1 MIAADREHGV
11 TRLLEQKSAG
21 TGGTEEEADT
31 TWAPR
36 PGGSV
41 APVVSVIVANH
52 NGSAFIEDALASA
65 LRQTL
70 RDIEIIVVDDGSTDD
85 SVSRVHLLAA
95 RDGRIRLV
103 RTPQRSGPGS
113 ARNQGL
119 AVARG
124 TWIAILD
131 SDDLMHPQRLARLVE
146 AAAADGAEI
155 VADNQMVFDHARM
168 APARPLLE
176 RLPQGG
182 VVSVEDYIDSNRF
195 FAAATP
201 LGYLKPLFLRSFM
214 EETGCR
220 YDPTLLIAE
229 DYDLVL
235 RLLLAGARF
244 RVEPQMTYFYRRH
257 GRSISHRLSTETLLP
272 MLAADRALR
281 ATLPASPFHRSD
293 QVIAVLDRRRDTILR
308 ALEFERLVDALKGR
322 DWRRALRIACARPG
336 TAALLRIPVQDRLR
350 RLRARLAR
358 RRQVQSHVHA
368 ESAPAERRVSLLSR
382 QRIVGISN
390 GSSAYLLGLCD
401 SLKRAGYRIDLV
413 SPSPAMFGRWPF
425 LRLDPAMDV
434 FASIRIRGAVRLGRV
449 VIACDPRIGL
459 RAAAGMAG
467 RLLGRFGITVAAWN
481 RKAPHAITVPLT
493 DADRL
498 FVANAVRPSRAIL
511 TDYAF
516 LNEAIPFALQP
527 RTPSAVVMHDLF
539 FSQDPERRIV
549 RLDRDGEMALLDQA
563 DAVVAIQADE
573 GGTVSRLLPHRPVIL
588 APMAVSPV
596 AGPQPGEDGT
606 VLFVGSN
613 ALPNIDGIEWFLREV
628 WPGLLEQCSRIQLQI
643 AGTCCGSLSGVPRN
657 VVLLG
662 RVDDLDEVYRRAG
675 IVVSPLRLGS
685 GLKIKLVE
693 AIGHGKAV
701 IATETTL
708 QGISDQVAGAVV
720 QADTAAEFHAAFA
733 RLLDDGPARLR
744 LGAQALEAAR
754 CHFSPE
760 ACHGGLLDFVGRAR
774 PEEETFGGS
783 HLAKVPQ

>member
-1 MIAADREHGV
+1 MTAADSEHGLAE
-11 TRLLEQKSAG
+11 LLVHPPAAPGGSAG
-21 TGGTEEEADT
+21 EADT
-31 TWAPR
+31 VQASR
-36 PGGSV
+36 PGGSAV
-41 APVVSVIVANH
+41 PVVSVVVANH
-52 NGSAFIEDALASA
+52 NGAAFIEDALASA

-85 SVSRVHLLAA
+85 SVSRVRRLAA
-95 RDGRIRLV
+95 RDGRIRLL
-103 RTPQRSGPGS
+103 RTAQRGGPGA

-131 SDDLMHPQRLARLVE
+131 SDDFLHPQRLARLVD
-146 AAAADGAEI
+146 AATAEGVEI

-168 APARPLLE
+168 LPARPLLD
-176 RLPQGG
+176 RLPPDGM
-182 VVSVEDYIDSNRF
+182 VSVANYIDSNRLF
-195 FAAATP
+195 SGAVP

-214 EETGCR
+214 EEAGCR
-220 YDPTLLIAE
+220 YDPALPIAE

-257 GRSISHRLSTETLLP
+257 GRSISHRLSTATLLP
-272 MLAADRALR
+272 MLAADQALR
-281 ATLPASPFHRSD
+281 ATLPASPFHSVR
-293 QVIAVLDRRRDTILR
+293 VVAALDRRRDTILR
-308 ALEFERLVDALKGR
+308 AVDFERLVDALKHRSWGQ
-322 DWRRALRIACARPG
+322 ALRVACTRPAA
-336 TAALLRIPVQDRLR
+336 AALLRIPVRDRLR
-350 RLRARLAR
+350 RLRPKPAHE
-358 RRQVQSHVHA
+358 RQVPRGIPAAS
-368 ESAPAERRVSLLSR
+368 AERRVSLLSR

-449 VIACDPRIGL
+449 VIASDPRIGL
-459 RAAAGMAG
+459 RAAAGIAG
-467 RLLGRFGITVAAWN
+467 RLLGRFGITVEKWN

-493 DADRL
+493 DADQL
-498 FVANAVRPSRAIL
+498 FVANAVRPSQAIL

-573 GGTVSRLLPHRPVIL
+573 GGTVSRLLPHRQVIL

-596 AGPQPGEDGT
+596 AAPQPGEDNT

-628 WPGLLEQCSRIQLQI
+628 WPGLLEQCSRMRLQI
-643 AGTCCGSLSGVPRN
+643 AGTCCGSLSAVPRN

-662 RVDDLDEVYRRAG
+662 RVDDLDAAYRRAG

-693 AIGHGKAV
+693 AMGHGKAV

-708 QGISDQVAGAVV
+708 QGIGAQVAGAVL
-720 QADTAAEFHAAFA
+720 QADTAAEFRAAFA
-733 RLLDDGPARLR
+733 QLGDRAARLQ
-744 LGAQALEAAR
+744 LGARALEAAR
-754 CHFSPE
+754 RHFSPE
-760 ACHGGLLDFVGRAR
+760 ACHGGLLDFVRRVG
-774 PEEETFGGS
+774 PEGAEAAGTS
-783 HLAKVPQ
+783 HLAKGTP